1 MFCNF
6 HAAKS
11 KRLFHQFA
19 TLASKHCHILSIV
32 LCDQLLPSTPLPG
45 FKFMTNMPYNE
56 DQELDNNTSDNLHF
70 RDILEQRISR
80 RSLIT
85 KTASGAV
92 ALALASSLT
101 GCNDDNDS
109 GSNSNTKPPV
119 TDPNQKPTKFN
130 FTPVKKNLDDI
141 VTVPEGYQAHV
152 LYAMGD
158 SINPAYPAWD
168 DNNVPSGPSFQFR
181 SGDCHDG
188 MSFFGLNTTSGRYDA
203 KQSDQG
209 LLVMNHEYINPTFLH
224 PQGPTKVD
232 GRRPEDEVIREVNAH
247 GVSVIQIEK
256 DSKTQAVKLVQ
267 NSPFNRRI
275 TASTVMDFKGPVA
288 GSSLVCTK
296 FSTNSQQT
304 RGTHNNCGNGYTP
317 WGTYLTTE
325 ENFIGYFAR
334 AKDDDAKRSP
344 AEIVALN
351 RYGLK
356 AGANS
361 RYGWETAIGSNES
374 QDLYDRWSANVTGTQ
389 AAEDYRNGP
398 NTFGWIVEIDPFD
411 RRENPVKRTALGR
424 FAHEDCRAS
433 RLREDDNLAFYMG
446 DDSRGE
452 YIYKFVSDQKWN
464 KKDVNG
470 GYAAGDKY
478 MNNGKL
484 YVAKFNND
492 GKGQWIELSYNVNGL
507 NQSNSVY
514 PFSSQADVLTFARL
528 AADAVGATKMD
539 RPEWVA
545 VHPDNGEVYVT
556 LTNNSN
562 RGTTHAL
569 DAANPRNYTDP
580 EGGKGNVNG
589 HIIRFREDGDT
600 TTALSFTWDIYLF
613 GAEAK
618 MASNINLSGLNDN
631 NDLSSPD
638 GMWFDPRG
646 VLWIQTDD
654 GAYTDT
660 TNCMM
665 LAALPGQVGD
675 GTKATT
681 SSGQETIVGAKLNDE
696 NLRRFLTGPKE
707 CEITGVTMTPD
718 YKAIFINVQHPG
730 EDSAS
735 YAEPT
740 SHWPASQTNAAATSR
755 PRSATVVITRKDG
768 GVIAGEAVEQAQP
781 TQKTA

>member
-1 MFCNF
+1 
-6 HAAKS
+6 
-11 KRLFHQFA
+11 
-19 TLASKHCHILSIV
+19 
-32 LCDQLLPSTPLPG
+32 
-45 FKFMTNMPYNE
+45 MTNMPYNE
-56 DQELDNNTSDNLHF
+56 DQELDNNTSNNLHF

-92 ALALASSLT
+92 ALALASTLT

-109 GSNSNTKPPV
+109 DSNNNTTPPT
-119 TDPNQKPTKFN
+119 TDPDQKPSKLN
-130 FTPVKKNLDDI
+130 FTPVEKNLDDI

-158 SINPAYPAWD
+158 SINSAYPAWD

-188 MSFFGLNTTSGRYDA
+188 MSFFGLNTTSGLYDT

-224 PQGPTKVD
+224 PQGPTQVN
-232 GRRPEDEVIREVNAH
+232 GRRPEDEVIREMNAH
-247 GVSVIQIEK
+247 GVSVIQIQK

-267 NSPFNRRI
+267 DSPFNRRI

-288 GSSLVCTK
+288 NSSLVSTK
-296 FSTNSQQT
+296 FSPSGKHT

-334 AKDDDAKRSP
+334 MKEDDAKRRP
-344 AEIVALN
+344 EEVVALN

-356 AGANS
+356 AGSGS
-361 RYGWETAIGSNES
+361 RYGWETAIGSDNEL
-374 QDLYDRWSANVTGTQ
+374 QDLYDRWSANMTASQ
-389 AAEDYRNGP
+389 ASEDYRNGP
-398 NTFGWIVEIDPFD
+398 NTFGWIVEIDPFN
-411 RRENPVKRTALGR
+411 RSENPVKRTALGR

-433 RLREDDNLAFYMG
+433 RLREDDHLAFYMG

-452 YIYKFVSDQKWN
+452 YIYKFVSDQKWSN
-464 KKDVNG
+464 KDING
-470 GYAAGDKY
+470 GYTAGDKY
-478 MNNGKL
+478 MNSGKL

-492 GKGQWIELSYNVNGL
+492 GTGQWIELSHNVNGL
-507 NQSNSVY
+507 DLNNPVY
-514 PFSSQADVLTFARL
+514 PFSSQADVVTFARL

-545 VHPDNGEVYVT
+545 VNPENGEVYVT

-562 RGTTHAL
+562 RGTAHAL

-600 TTALSFTWDIYLF
+600 TTALSFSWDIYLF

-618 MASNINLSGLNDN
+618 MESNINLSGLNDN

-665 LAALPGQVGD
+665 LAALPGTVGD
-675 GTKATT
+675 GSRATT

-730 EDSAS
+730 EDSDS
-735 YAEPT
+735 YATPS

-768 GVIAGEAVEQAQP
+768 GMIAGEALE
-781 TQKTA
+781 KTKS